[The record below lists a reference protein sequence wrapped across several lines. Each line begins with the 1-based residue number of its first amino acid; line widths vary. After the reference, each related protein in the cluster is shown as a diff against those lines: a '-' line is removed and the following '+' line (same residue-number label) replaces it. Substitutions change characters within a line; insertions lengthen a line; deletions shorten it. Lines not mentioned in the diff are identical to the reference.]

1 MKKSIYSIFDD
12 MKENFDEVDLTLN
25 ADVDCAAV
33 KNDVFS
39 HLGLK
44 KNNKFFGKKFKLTVI
59 AATIAVVLM
68 VGTTA
73 INANGGI
80 ELIKEFFTGIVSSSD
95 LYNGGNVEIT
105 TPDPNLDIQ
114 LLAVTGDKNNFYA
127 VIQIEKKDG
136 TPFTDENYI
145 YMPNNSNSYLMV
157 SCKDQSR
164 SFYPG
169 VTDGGISKKYH
180 LTNNGKTLN
189 IFISMDISQTVFRD
203 FYNSRN
209 AIMTVQCESLG
220 FGSIKEKIAVCDKAE
235 AESYL
240 QIVEMAKQKG
250 ITDFTWFETSE
261 GVIYCTYDIKEY
273 EIPFE
278 ITFSMKHN
286 TDNTIQKNLSE
297 NDVPHLLKNNTKN
310 VKMEISPFDIRISCD
325 GKRLSS
331 DSPKSDEM
339 IWYLPDLCFERVSP
353 DNSKI
358 ILDDGKEY
366 YFSVIPSSREDDQDS
381 EGNFPVHAE
390 LKLTYSIIPNPTYT
404 VENVVIDTG
413 KIKQIIINGDT
424 VYEN

>member
-1 MKKSIYSIFDD
+1 MQ
-12 MKENFDEVDLTLN
+12 ENFDEVDLKLY
-25 ADVDCAAV
+25 ADVDCVSV
-33 KNDVFS
+33 KNDVLS
-39 HLGLK
+39 ELGLRK
-44 KNNKFFGKKFKLTVI
+44 KKRCFGKNFKLTII
-59 AATIAVVLM
+59 AATIATALI

-80 ELIKEFFTGIVSSSD
+80 ELIKDFFTGTVSSSD

-127 VIQIEKKDG
+127 VIQVEKKDG
-136 TPFTDENYI
+136 KPFTDEGYRCTPHNADYNSSNCMTVLCRDQSGKYYKEI
-145 YMPNNSNSYLMV
+145 NSNV
-157 SCKDQSR
+157 Q
-164 SFYPG
+164 
-169 VTDGGISKKYH
+169 KKYR
-180 LTNNGKTLN
+180 LSDDRKTLH
-189 IFISMDISQTVFRD
+189 IFIPMDFSNYPFRD
-203 FYNSRN
+203 YHDIGNG
-209 AIMTVQCESLG
+209 IMTVQCESLG